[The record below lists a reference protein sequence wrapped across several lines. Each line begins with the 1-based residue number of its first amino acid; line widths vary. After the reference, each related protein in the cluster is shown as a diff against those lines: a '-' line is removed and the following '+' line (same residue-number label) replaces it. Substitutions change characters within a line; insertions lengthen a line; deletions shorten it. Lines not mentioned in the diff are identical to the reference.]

1 MCGVRCFL
9 HIHLLQ
15 QKHIASVMEA
25 EQEYARTGEAI
36 DFEDMMAEFSK
47 EFNWNC

>member
-1 MCGVRCFL
+1 
-9 HIHLLQ
+9 
-15 QKHIASVMEA
+15 MEA

-47 EFNWNC
+47 EFNWNCLF